1 MEILI
6 VGVIVVAIMAYVST
20 KIKKAASEAYEQE
33 NVETEYFRL
42 IKPEHFIIP
51 VKDKSEFAFETHTKD
66 YGEDL
71 AENFR
76 QSWAVVREKNGIED
90 DAEVLESERVEDNVT
105 LKTFS
110 KTLINRS
117 VDKSFELEI
126 TLLPDYEEKYA
137 DGIKLM
143 LDSFHLK

>member
-20 KIKKAASEAYEQE
+20 KIKRAASEAYEQE
-33 NVETEYFRL
+33 NVETEHFRL

-51 VKDKSEFAFETHTKD
+51 VKDESEFAFEAYSKD

-76 QSWAVVREKNGIED
+76 QSWAIVREKNGIED
-90 DAEVLESERVEDNVT
+90 EGVVEFERVEDNVT
-105 LKTFS
+105 IKTFT
-110 KTLINRS
+110 KTLVS
-117 VDKSFELEI
+117 KDLDKSFELEI
-126 TLLPDYEEKYA
+126 SLLPDYEEKYA
-137 DGIKLM
+137 EGIKLM
-143 LDSFHLK
+143 LESFHLK

>member
-6 VGVIVVAIMAYVST
+6 IGVIVVAIMAYVST
-20 KIKKAASEAYEQE
+20 KIKRAASEAYEQE
-33 NVETEYFRL
+33 NVETEDFRI
-42 IKPEHFIIP
+42 IKPESFIIP
-51 VKDKSEFAFETHTKD
+51 VKEKSEFVFETYSKD

-71 AENFR
+71 AEKFR
-76 QSWAVVREKNGIED
+76 QCRVVVKEKDGIEN
-90 DAEVLESERVEDNVT
+90 DADVLESEKVEDNVT

-110 KTLINRS
+110 KTL
-117 VDKSFELEI
+117 VDKTLDKSYELEI
-126 TLLPDYEEKYA
+126 TVLPEYEEKYA

>member
-6 VGVIVVAIMAYVST
+6 IGVIVVAIMAYVST
-20 KIKKAASEAYEQE
+20 KIKRAASEAYEQE
-33 NVETEYFRL
+33 NVETEDFRI
-42 IKPEHFIIP
+42 IKPESFIIP
-51 VKDKSEFAFETHTKD
+51 VKEKSEFVFETYSKD

-71 AENFR
+71 AEKFR
-76 QSWAVVREKNGIED
+76 QCRAVIREKNGIES
-90 DAEVLESERVEDNVT
+90 DADVLESEKVEDNVT

-110 KTLINRS
+110 KTL
-117 VDKSFELEI
+117 VDKTLDKSYELEI
-126 TLLPDYEEKYA
+126 TVLPEYEEKYA

>member
-33 NVETEYFRL
+33 NAETEYFRI
-42 IKPEHFIIP
+42 IKPESFIIP
-51 VKDKSEFAFETHTKD
+51 IKDKSEFAFEAYSKD

-71 AENFR
+71 AEKFR

-90 DAEVLESERVEDNVT
+90 EGVLEFERVEDNVT
-105 LKTFS
+105 LKVFS
-110 KTLINRS
+110 KTLVNKS
-117 VDKSFELEI
+117 LDKSFELEI
-126 TLLPDYEEKYA
+126 TVLPDYEEKYA
-137 DGIKLM
+137 EGIKLM
-143 LDSFHLK
+143 LESFHLK

>member
-1 MEILI
+1 MEIFI
-6 VGVIVVAIMAYVST
+6 IGAIIVAIMAYVST
-20 KIKKAASEAYEQE
+20 KVKRAASEAYEQE
-33 NVETEYFRL
+33 NVETEHFRL

-51 VKDKSEFAFETHTKD
+51 VKEEPEFVFETYSKD

-76 QSWAVVREKNGIED
+76 QSWAIIREKNGVEFDTETI
-90 DAEVLESERVEDNVT
+90 ESERVEDNVT
-105 LKTFS
+105 IKIFN
-110 KTLINRS
+110 KTLVDRS
-117 VDKSFELEI
+117 LDKSFALEI
-126 TLLPDYEEKYA
+126 SLLPEYEEKYI

>member
-1 MEILI
+1 MEIFI
-6 VGVIVVAIMAYVST
+6 IGAIIVAIMAYVST
-20 KIKKAASEAYEQE
+20 KVKRAASEAYEQE
-33 NVETEYFRL
+33 NVETEHFRL

-51 VKDKSEFAFETHTKD
+51 VKDVSEFVFEAYSKD

-76 QSWAVVREKNGIED
+76 QSWAIIREKNGVEFDTETI
-90 DAEVLESERVEDNVT
+90 ESERVEDNVT
-105 LKTFS
+105 IKIFN
-110 KTLINRS
+110 KTL
-117 VDKSFELEI
+117 VDNNLNKSFELEI
-126 TLLPDYEEKYA
+126 SLLPEYEEKYA

>member
-51 VKDKSEFAFETHTKD
+51 VKEKSEFAFEAYSKD

-71 AENFR
+71 AEKFR

-90 DAEVLESERVEDNVT
+90 EDVLEFERIEDNVT
-105 LKTFS
+105 IKTFS
-110 KTLINRS
+110 KTLISRDL
-117 VDKSFELEI
+117 DKSFELEI
-126 TLLPDYEEKYA
+126 SLLPDYEEKYA

-143 LDSFHLK
+143 LESFHLK